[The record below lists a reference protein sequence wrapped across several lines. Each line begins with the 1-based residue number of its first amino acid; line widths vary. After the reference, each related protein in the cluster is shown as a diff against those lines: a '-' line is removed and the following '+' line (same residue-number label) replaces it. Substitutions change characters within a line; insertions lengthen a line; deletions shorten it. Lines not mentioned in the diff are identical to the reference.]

1 MPNLVPHIFTFPK
14 SRKFFSQSSYPTIIP
29 QKMGPILPSGNP
41 WTPSPFLSLLSVCV
55 CAYVCVCVCVY
66 VCVCPCVCVCVF
78 VRLRTVLIISNWF
91 QGLIC
96 HWSWP
101 LLIQP
106 VLYPQKGPVNSH
118 GNTGV
123 GNLQWVI
130 LVLQLDGATSYFESW
145 RYVAT
150 AYFSVVFQWDQRLFW
165 STPIL
170 YRSFTW

>member
-55 CAYVCVCVCVY
+55 CAYVCVCVCLY
-66 VCVCPCVCVCVF
+66 VCVCPCVCVSLWDCEQF
-78 VRLRTVLIISNWF
+78 WSYPIEY

-145 RYVAT
+145 LYGAT
-150 AYFSVVFQWDQRLFW
+150 AYFRVEFQRGQRLYW
-165 STPIL
+165 CTPIRGQGL
-170 YRSFTW
+170 Y